1 MLRAASAS
9 PSSARRA
16 FLGVEAAHSATCS
29 RVWLLGRC
37 VRLPT
42 PTRVLDHA
50 RGAIAPR
57 SSPTRRP
64 DGSDGDESDDDYY

>member
-16 FLGVEAAHSATCS
+16 FLGVRRGSAQ
-29 RVWLLGRC
+29 RYLLECGCWDGRC

-42 PTRVLDHA
+42 PARILEGRSRRVRRLLDD
-50 RGAIAPR
+50 
-57 SSPTRRP
+57 P
-64 DGSDGDESDDDYY
+64 DG